1 MNIISP
7 MGQRLELAKEI
18 QRSRAIQLEINNMI
32 IAGEFQIPIHLGIGH
47 EAIATSLVKVLDSK
61 DKLLLTHRNIHYQLA
76 LGASKDELIDEYSL
90 KESGLAG
97 GRLGSMNLM
106 NPKAGNIYTSNILG
120 NNLAVSLG
128 VGMASKIREDGGVTW
143 AITGDGAIE
152 EGTFYESVLFAS
164 SVGLPIVF
172 LVENNEW
179 SLGTSIAERRTEID
193 LKTFAKSMSVE
204 YLYLCENDLDNYV
217 SELEIA
223 RKNVAQY
230 CRPLIIEVVVHSL
243 GGFYKEEEVG
253 SKRYVNYH
261 AGAIRLEP
269 DFNNVFERNSS
280 DPMFV
285 VLDDLKLGK

>member
-1 MNIISP
+1 
-7 MGQRLELAKEI
+7 
-18 QRSRAIQLEINNMI
+18 MI

-61 DKLLLTHRNIHYQLA
+61 DKLLLTHRNIHYHLA
-76 LGASKDELIDEYSL
+76 LGASKNELINEYSL

-128 VGMASKIREDGGVTW
+128 VGMASKIRGDGSVTW

-152 EGTFYESVLFAS
+152 EGIFYESVLFAS

-193 LKTFAKSMSVE
+193 LKTFARSMSVD
-204 YLYLCENDLDNYV
+204 YLHLSENDPDNYV
-217 SELEIA
+217 SKLETA
-223 RKNVAQY
+223 RSNVAQSG
-230 CRPLIIEVVVHSL
+230 RPLIIEVIVHSL
-243 GGFYKEEEVG
+243 GGFYKEEIG
-253 SKRYVNYH
+253 NKRYINYH

-285 VLDDLKLGK
+285 VLEDLKHGK